1 MQRFHACNSA
11 LSLSTGLDMN
21 EDVADSGNLAANI
34 VFHFMRNVMGL
45 LNGHLWVYFD
55 VYVGVEMIVYFP
67 HEALF
72 DLFNVFD

>member
-1 MQRFHACNSA
+1 
-11 LSLSTGLDMN
+11 MN

-45 LNGHLWVYFD
+45 LNGHLRVHLD
-55 VYVGVEMIVYFP
+55 VHVSVEMIAHFP

-72 DLFNVFD
+72 DLLNASD